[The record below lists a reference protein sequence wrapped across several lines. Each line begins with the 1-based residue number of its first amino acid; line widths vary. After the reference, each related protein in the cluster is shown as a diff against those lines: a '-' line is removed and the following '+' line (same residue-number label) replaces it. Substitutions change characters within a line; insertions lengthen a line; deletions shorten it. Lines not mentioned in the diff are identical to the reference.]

1 MRAKVASTKVWKLIE
16 KAGIV
21 VGILAG
27 LTIIYDFT
35 TKKIGFV
42 IPVIMFIW
50 RVLSFR
56 LSVLIIMFFA
66 SLVLLVSGVIRRRL
80 GQGEIF
86 VLGFIDEGERGLELI
101 FRAYKKNFS
110 HVSRIVSKCAAV
122 MNKLENN
129 RLVRMEALT
138 GGMNAV
144 QDELFKLT
152 KKGMK
157 KYKKLSPA
165 IKTKTEQI
173 FTELREEIDRQKVD
187 AKSSEMEEASA
198 QVAKE
203 SRIEPHEEV
212 IHILYLLANQP
223 GGAMKLRELEFY
235 YMNKFKPREH
245 VDLQLVLNKLELSHL
260 IEEIGIGAMDEL
272 GYEIHRKGLSYF
284 EKYRNSG

>member
-1 MRAKVASTKVWKLIE
+1 MRVKVASAKVWKCIE
-16 KAGIV
+16 KVGIV

-27 LTIIYDFT
+27 FTIIYDFT

-66 SLVLLVSGVIRRRL
+66 SLVLLVSGAMRRRL
-80 GQGEIF
+80 GEGEIF
-86 VLGFIDEGERGLELI
+86 VLGFIDESERGLELI
-101 FRAYKKNFS
+101 FRAYKKNFF
-110 HVSRIVSKCAAV
+110 HVSRTVSKCAAV

-129 RLVRMEALT
+129 GLIRMEALT

-157 KYKKLSPA
+157 KYMKLGPE
-165 IKTKTEQI
+165 IKTKAEQI
-173 FTELREEIDRQKVD
+173 FTELREETDRHKVD
-187 AKSSEMEEASA
+187 AESSEMEEVSA

-212 IHILYLLANQP
+212 VYILYLLANQP
-223 GGAMKLRELEFY
+223 GRAMKLRELEFY
-235 YMNKFKPREH
+235 YMENFKPREH
-245 VDLQLVLNKLELSHL
+245 VDLQLVINKLELSHL

-272 GYEIHRKGLSYF
+272 GYEILRNGLSYL
-284 EKYRNSG
+284 ERNRTSG